1 MNITQKIVS
10 KAPEDSSC
18 RQWGT
23 YTGTARVGNR
33 VHTFPRR
40 LLLTATQG
48 CHGERILVGLSG

>member
-1 MNITQKIVS
+1 MNITQKIVY

-23 YTGTARVGNR
+23 YTGIAHVGNR
-33 VHTFPRR
+33 VHTLPRR